1 MSAAVGPV
9 TVQYFYKIRWGFQD
23 EWVDLFER
31 NHWPLLRAQKETGRI
46 VEVHAYAP
54 RFHGDGRQDWHF
66 EVTIPSPFGRGA
78 GGEDTC
84 SANCCS
90 TWRDWA
96 AIEEHT
102 EPSIVQR
109 LYPDAE
115 KLRREEQRR
124 FELLDAHWDA
134 PLEERALPS

>member
-1 MSAAVGPV
+1 MSAAAGPV

-23 EWVDLFER
+23 EWVEMFER

-54 RFHGDGRQDWHF
+54 RFHGDGRQDWTF
-66 EVTIPSPFGRGA
+66 EVTI
-78 GGEDTC
+78 
-84 SANCCS
+84 

-96 AIEEHT
+96 AMEEHT
-102 EPSIVQR
+102 EPSIVRR

-124 FELLDAHWDA
+124 FELLDAHWDV
-134 PLEERALPS
+134 PLEERALPR